1 MGDLAVRDS
10 DGMALRFR
18 RPGALHCAIVTTTC
32 IYVMQLTSDAIICV
46 HTCAILVCLSLRQEA
61 ATLPPGTDQI
71 TLIDLL
77 QLILLLM
84 LTAMV
89 LTWPL

>member
-1 MGDLAVRDS
+1 LGDPAMRDS
-10 DGMALRFR
+10 GGTASGFR
-18 RPGALHCAIVTTTC
+18 RPGALHCAIVTTAR
-32 IYVMQLTSDAIICV
+32 IYVTQLTSDAILCV
-46 HTCAILVCLSLRQEA
+46 HACAILVCLSLRQEA

-71 TLIDLL
+71 ALIDLL

-84 LTAMV
+84 LAAMV